1 MPFDPPIIQT
11 VIFPLFIDLGATFL
25 FSITGAMVGI
35 RRHYDFIGLF
45 VLALACGLGG
55 GLLRDG
61 IFIQNG
67 PPAAMLD
74 GSYIIAAAGGCI
86 IAGLFYNQ
94 VERLSKPFLI
104 FDSLG
109 TGAYGVVGASKA
121 FDAHLSVPACIFVG
135 VINAAGSGLIR
146 DILVR
151 EEPLMLKPGQYYVI
165 ASLLGVTSFA
175 LFTRYFH
182 IPLVP
187 SASAAIAITFSLRLL
202 AIHFD
207 WRTQAVMRPPPASS
221 TLADER
227 ERPRMNPSHSTP
239 IAMKLM
245 MPLLKQIRHN
255 PLLWLLA
262 FVPLVFVFH
271 TLYPESHTLLFIL
284 SVLAIVPLAALLSHA
299 TEAVAAKTGDAV
311 GGLLNATLGNLT
323 ELVIALTAL
332 RAGQYMLVKASIAGA
347 IVTNTLFM
355 LGASFLL
362 GGLKY
367 HVQEFNR
374 VGARF
379 QAGLLFLA
387 IVALLIPSA
396 VSQAD
401 SLAGAAF
408 TQKLSV
414 GLAVLLIVAY
424 ALGMLFSLK
433 THREVFASAE
443 HPDDDEA
450 PWPMG
455 LALAT
460 LAGVTVLVALVSE
473 VFVESV
479 QKAAETFGMSAAFVG
494 FIVVAL
500 VGGAAEMASAFSGAR
515 KNRLDLSVG
524 IALGSASQIALFVAP
539 VLVLLS
545 YVLGPTPMN
554 LQFWP
559 GAVVMMLIATMTA
572 SLVTNSGRSAWFVGV
587 LLLMVYLIF
596 AMTLY
601 LLPPQTR

>member
-1 MPFDPPIIQT
+1 M
-11 VIFPLFIDLGATFL
+11 
-25 FSITGAMVGI
+25 
-35 RRHYDFIGLF
+35 
-45 VLALACGLGG
+45 
-55 GLLRDG
+55 
-61 IFIQNG
+61 
-67 PPAAMLD
+67 
-74 GSYIIAAAGGCI
+74 
-86 IAGLFYNQ
+86 
-94 VERLSKPFLI
+94 
-104 FDSLG
+104 
-109 TGAYGVVGASKA
+109 
-121 FDAHLSVPACIFVG
+121 
-135 VINAAGSGLIR
+135 
-146 DILVR
+146 
-151 EEPLMLKPGQYYVI
+151 
-165 ASLLGVTSFA
+165 
-175 LFTRYFH
+175 
-182 IPLVP
+182 
-187 SASAAIAITFSLRLL
+187 
-202 AIHFD
+202 
-207 WRTQAVMRPPPASS
+207 
-221 TLADER
+221 
-227 ERPRMNPSHSTP
+227 
-239 IAMKLM
+239 
-245 MPLLKQIRHN
+245 
-255 PLLWLLA
+255 
-262 FVPLVFVFH
+262 
-271 TLYPESHTLLFIL
+271 L

-299 TEAVAAKTGDAV
+299 TESVAAKTGDAV

-362 GGLKY
+362 GGLKH
-367 HVQEFNR
+367 HVQEYNR
-374 VGARF
+374 VSARV

-387 IVALLIPSA
+387 TIALLIPSA

-401 SLAGAAF
+401 SAAGAAF

-424 ALGMLFSLK
+424 GLGMLFSLK
-433 THREVFASAE
+433 THRELFASAE
-443 HPDDDEA
+443 HGEAGEA
-450 PWPMG
+450 PWPIG

-479 QKAAETFGMSAAFVG
+479 QKAAEAFGMTPAFVG

-545 YVLGPTPMN
+545 YVIGPTPMD

-559 GAVVMMLIATMTA
+559 GAVVMILIATLTA

-587 LLLMVYLIF
+587 LVLMVYLIF

-601 LLPPQTR
+601 LLPPRAQ